1 MNFSKNEKVA
11 PLYLTQEEL
20 DQFTTKVIK
29 KEKELQEATLAI
41 WEATSQSSET
51 WHDNAP
57 FDIARENAA
66 LLNMQYKAMIQQ
78 LQGVVVVKSNNVQ
91 DKVVFGTKIELEINL
106 TTKKTFVIGW
116 ISDVAKWVISS
127 VSPLGEAILWKKEW
141 EESSF
146 LVWNKKTNVKILKI
160 LQS

>member
-1 MNFSKNEKVA
+1 
-11 PLYLTQEEL
+11 
-20 DQFTTKVIK
+20 
-29 KEKELQEATLAI
+29 
-41 WEATSQSSET
+41 
-51 WHDNAP
+51 
-57 FDIARENAA
+57 
-66 LLNMQYKAMIQQ
+66 
-78 LQGVVVVKSNNVQ
+78 
-91 DKVVFGTKIELEINL
+91 
-106 TTKKTFVIGW
+106 VIGW